1 MPPKRRRR
9 FQGIYYHSSPPKVL
23 SMNGHMSNGHNRG
36 RKRDVDVKLS
46 TIRIW
51 MHEKDIGK
59 LARILWAGQGNRLR
73 QQASTNSKVK
83 RFLSAVP
90 YVMNSIKDVH
100 QSVIDNSLENLQTHL
115 EPPVPPALVTCRDA
129 NGLNLI
135 HKAAGLGHA
144 TILEYLIATW
154 PDGVHET
161 DVTGKT
167 PLHFA
172 ASAKNNMRCYT
183 LLTQAGCDE
192 EALDYKMKTP
202 TYYRHKPN
210 EIERAFLTYVPEAP
224 RVSPGVATDW
234 EALNPDSN
242 DGKKRDIK
250 IPELNGFGR
259 HSNAES
265 NENTS
270 EAELTEGVH
279 QIAENNSSEKAES
292 HTKEETTEIIDEP
305 KAEDESS
312 NGNAENPEASSEK
325 EESATEETNDPDE
338 ENEKNEEEQQQKSE
352 KQFEIINDCITG
364 TVTKDAAD
372 NESVVMPETDENEEI
387 NDDIANETEILTS
400 DKATVS
406 TSEETVEHNT
416 NIEKEEEEIG
426 EGKED
431 DEQEDKEEDKEDIK
445 EDEEEEEKEE
455 EKEEEEEKE
464 KEKEV
469 EKKEEKEEEQE
480 EDKEND
486 REEEQEEEKEEKKEE
501 EKEDEKEEDKEEE
514 EEGEEN
520 EDVNVDTELEK
531 KNEDSSG
538 EVDADEH
545 ETNRRNENIEDDE
558 CVNEDE
564 PKSSGNNQEIVVDA
578 EYEDNENQKTEEDEN
593 NNMKDKET
601 SEEESQNA
609 SQDEEQKIKENEEG
623 TDVKKCVKEIESK
636 DFVEDLEPEAKSSV
650 KNKSDNSDVEELEES
665 DIDAEDDSKEVVI
678 VNTESNSPQQT
689 KAEINEKNYEN
700 PFNMTNNESESD
712 DDEETNNNNNN
723 NDDDKENAK
732 ELTGNNNSSDEETE
746 LNDHNN
752 NNYDDANQ
760 HGKMLNENREEN
772 ATEEEENAEKRASE
786 QEEEKEEDEEKQ
798 DGKEEMA
805 EEEKEGVTKEDLVVE
820 ENATALEETNEEET
834 VEPEDKMEPH
844 NSIHESEERDSPITP
859 SLAIEGFVA
868 GASED
873 NTVQS
878 QTAAFDHNEKELQQ
892 IVAAG
897 DMEKLAQIV
906 LNGDGEK
913 LSNVKAKVP
922 EVQAFLD
929 NVPNYMSKIQR
940 VHKAARNGSLLSLQQ
955 ALDRRKFAI
964 SRDNISPNGAT
975 PLHVAALFGHSDILR
990 YLASRFPET
999 TSATDFDGRTPLH
1012 YAAVINDNGHFY
1024 NVLMKL
1030 GANPKLADKLGNTAE
1045 QYHSDDNMRNI
1056 LNYRQL
1062 LKTFN
1067 AEELESQLLSD
1078 QVPDDLHSSRR
1089 SLDDDDISQILDR
1102 CFDVIHNSRKVW
1114 SGSNA
1119 SALSQK
1125 KPLSGASSVQLAITS
1140 YLSRF
1145 LRPSIYEKIKR
1156 RQTRLDHNL
1165 FDVIWPALRKKS
1177 KQRLLEEDINCGVIA
1192 PDFDV
1197 YVVFQ
1202 EFMVPLIKDMQCMS
1216 VTSDF
1221 KPHPRIAYFPVENGE
1236 RLNTAGFVF
1245 NDETNLV
1252 IRCTVECSRN
1262 LDNYELPLN
1271 LTVGQVEQVERYIMS
1286 KLFNEEFV
1294 KVTQEPEQG
1303 NYYTLSE
1310 VLEENSDV
1318 YKMLDEYGLVIPF
1331 PDTRDVVQEA
1341 ESKVFN
1347 GQLWPYGRGVYVSA
1361 SNHLALWLNC
1371 QEHLRVIATSTKK
1384 NSTDMGSVYTRVGR
1398 TITYLEQRLHFKE
1411 SFLLGYLQTRPSYLG
1426 TGLKITTTL
1435 RLPNL
1440 IREMDNL
1447 RHLCAV
1453 RGLHLTTSNNDKTI
1467 NVCLVNMRSMG
1478 FMEYEIFQDYCT
1490 AVTNILALEKDMSL
1504 NNSKHV
1510 ASVLTNI
1517 WLPTFTGQVEN
1528 QSFENN
1534 PLFKTE
1540 QGKYLADTLAEPLI
1554 KALTQI
1560 ANKRPADPLLYLTN
1574 YLQSFVKA
1582 RNTNGK
1588 TITTTQA
1595 AVHTGSAV
1603 SNIAQNEL
1611 SIEKQNGNVIVN
1623 GIDGD
1628 AGADHLIEDLDESE
1642 LDDTK
1647 KMEERDEHGQSRL
1660 HFACAR
1666 SNRKGAL
1673 INLIEESSVDISYRD
1688 ELYRTARDVS
1698 LQANQL
1704 GNAKEIDRYVF
1715 SLAVVG
1721 DVKPFEYL
1729 AISGY
1734 DHIIDISDDNDAS
1747 IIDVAEQRGNTEVAT
1762 FLRAL
1767 RSMEELREEL
1777 HQMIRD
1783 NRVERVKEIVDTP
1796 NGKWFIKAKNYY
1808 GIVISFNKPI
1818 RNSWET
1824 ILKESVEIVE
1834 YFVNMCPESLKIGD
1848 NLERSPL
1855 HYAMGTTT
1863 IESISRIL
1871 IQNGAKRTS
1880 KDLKGRQPSYY
1891 FMNKADILR
1900 LQEEED
1906 ENR

>member
-9 FQGIYYHSSPPKVL
+9 FQGIYYHSSPPKVF
-23 SMNGHMSNGHNRG
+23 SMNGQISNGHD
-36 RKRDVDVKLS
+36 RKRKREVDDFSVKLS

-59 LARILWAGQGNRLR
+59 LTRILWAGQGNRLR

-90 YVMNSIKDVH
+90 YVMNSVKDVH
-100 QSVIDNSLENLQTHL
+100 QAVIDNSLENLQTHL

-161 DVTGKT
+161 DITGKT
-167 PLHFA
+167 PLHWA

-192 EALDYKMKTP
+192 EVLDYRMKTP

-224 RVSPGVATDW
+224 RVSPGIATDW
-234 EALNPDSN
+234 EALSDDSG

-259 HSNAES
+259 HSITES

-270 EAELTEGVH
+270 EAEVTEGLE
-279 QIAENNSSEKAES
+279 QISEDNRSDNPNEEKESAENANDSKAEEQS
-292 HTKEETTEIIDEP
+292 TNEN
-305 KAEDESS
+305 AEDQ
-312 NGNAENPEASSEK
+312 EASSEEVENTAK
-325 EESATEETNDPDE
+325 ETKDPEED
-338 ENEKNEEEQQQKSE
+338 NEEDKEKEQQSE
-352 KQFEIINDCITG
+352 KQSEIINDCITG
-364 TVTKDAAD
+364 TVIKDPAGS
-372 NESVVMPETDENEEI
+372 ESGETDENEEYND
-387 NDDIANETEILTS
+387 NDDIENETEVVASNEVAVDTPES
-400 DKATVS
+400 D
-406 TSEETVEHNT
+406 
-416 NIEKEEEEIG
+416 IE
-426 EGKED
+426 
-431 DEQEDKEEDKEDIK
+431 QDKIS
-445 EDEEEEEKEE
+445 
-455 EKEEEEEKE
+455 
-464 KEKEV
+464 
-469 EKKEEKEEEQE
+469 
-480 EDKEND
+480 
-486 REEEQEEEKEEKKEE
+486 EEKKE
-501 EKEDEKEEDKEEE
+501 KEIDDGVIDIDTKTEAPLHKELDQNSDI
-514 EEGEEN
+514 EGEE
-520 EDVNVDTELEK
+520 

-538 EVDADEH
+538 VDDADKNDSNKEDEYENDDEAKSSSDSDQEIKDEKLINIDQLSLPENDKLNSEDSEH
-545 ETNRRNENIEDDE
+545 SSEDDLK
-558 CVNEDE
+558 DH
-564 PKSSGNNQEIVVDA
+564 
-578 EYEDNENQKTEEDEN
+578 ENQKTEEDEN
-593 NNMKDKET
+593 NNTKDAEM
-601 SEEESQNA
+601 SEEEQRECNGLEYKTDDDKAEENGTNQN
-609 SQDEEQKIKENEEG
+609 ENGIEIKEF
-623 TDVKKCVKEIESK
+623 VQEIETNH
-636 DFVEDLEPEAKSSV
+636 DMQIDEATSCIKKAENALKRALSAD
-650 KNKSDNSDVEELEES
+650 KSDTEQIEQSDV
-665 DIDAEDDSKEVVI
+665 DAEDDSKEVVI
-678 VNTESNSPQQT
+678 VNSENNLSVHD
-689 KAEINEKNYEN
+689 KAELNEKNYKDH
-700 PFNMTNNESESD
+700 FNMKSNNESENENESESE

-723 NDDDKENAK
+723 SDDRENGK
-732 ELTGNNNSSDEETE
+732 ELTENNESTDKETE
-746 LNDHNN
+746 LNDHHSNQDVEQMTN
-752 NNYDDANQ
+752 VNGEENVAEEEAAEEKAVEEEADA
-760 HGKMLNENREEN
+760 EN
-772 ATEEEENAEKRASE
+772 ATEEEAAAEKAAV
-786 QEEEKEEDEEKQ
+786 DEV
-798 DGKEEMA
+798 A
-805 EEEKEGVTKEDLVVE
+805 EEEVVE
-820 ENATALEETNEEET
+820 HGDNEKSLQRSTLE
-834 VEPEDKMEPH
+834 
-844 NSIHESEERDSPITP
+844 SAERDAAVTP

-878 QTAAFDHNEKELQQ
+878 QTAAIDHNEKELQLQQ

-897 DMEKLAQIV
+897 DMEKLAEIV

-913 LSNVKAKVP
+913 LSNLEATEP
-922 EVQAFLD
+922 EVQAFLN
-929 NVPNYMSKIQR
+929 NVPNYMNKIQR

-975 PLHVAALFGHSDILR
+975 PLHVATLFGHSDILR

-999 TSATDFDGRTPLH
+999 TSATDFDERTPLH

-1024 NVLMKL
+1024 NLLLKL
-1030 GANPKLADKLGNTAE
+1030 GANPKIEDKLGKTAE
-1045 QYHSDDNMRNI
+1045 QYRDDDKLRDI

-1062 LKTFN
+1062 LMLFN

-1078 QVPDDLHSSRR
+1078 QVPHDFHSSRR
-1089 SLDDDDISQILDR
+1089 SLEDEDVAQILDR
-1102 CFDVIHNSRKVW
+1102 CFDVIQDSRKVW

-1119 SALSQK
+1119 SALSQR
-1125 KPLSGASSVQLAITS
+1125 KPLSGASSMQLIITS

-1145 LRPSIYEKIKR
+1145 LKASVYEKIKR

-1165 FDVIWPALRKKS
+1165 FDVIWPALRKTS
-1177 KQRLLEEDINCGVIA
+1177 KERLLEEDINCGVVA
-1192 PDFDV
+1192 PDFDI

-1202 EFMVPLIKDMQCMS
+1202 EFMVPLIKDMQCMA
-1216 VTSDF
+1216 VNSDF
-1221 KPHPRIAYFPVENGE
+1221 KPHPRIAYFPIEDGE
-1236 RLNTAGFVF
+1236 RLNTARFLF
-1245 NDETNLV
+1245 DNETNLV

-1271 LTVGQVEQVERYIMS
+1271 LTVGQIEQVERCIMS

-1294 KVTQEPEQG
+1294 KIAQEPEAG
-1303 NYYTLSE
+1303 NYYTLTE

-1318 YKMLDEYGLVIPF
+1318 YQILEEYGLLIPF
-1331 PDTRDVVQEA
+1331 LDTRDVIQAA
-1341 ESKVFN
+1341 ECNVFH
-1347 GQLWPYGRGVYVSA
+1347 GHLWPYGRGVYISA
-1361 SNHLALWLNC
+1361 SNRLALWLNC
-1371 QEHLRVIATSTKK
+1371 QEHLRVIATSTLTDP
-1384 NSTDMGSVYTRVGR
+1384 NDMGSVYTRIGR

-1411 SFLLGYLQTRPSYLG
+1411 SFLLGYLQARPSYLG
-1426 TGLKITTTL
+1426 TGLKITTIL
-1435 RLPNL
+1435 SLPNL
-1440 IREMDNL
+1440 MKEMDNL

-1453 RGLHLTTSNNDKTI
+1453 RGLHLTTANCNNKI
-1467 NVCLVNMRSMG
+1467 QVCLINMRSLG
-1478 FMEYEIFQDYCT
+1478 AMEYEIFQDYCT
-1490 AVTNILALEKDMSL
+1490 AVTNILSLEKDMSL
-1504 NNSKHV
+1504 SNSKHI
-1510 ASVLTNI
+1510 ALMLLKI
-1517 WLPTFTGQVEN
+1517 FRRQIEN
-1528 QSFENN
+1528 HSFENN

-1560 ANKRPADPLLYLTN
+1560 VNKRPADPLLYLTN
-1574 YLQSFVKA
+1574 YLQSYVKT
-1582 RNTNGK
+1582 RNSNGR

-1595 AVHTGSAV
+1595 AVHTGSGV
-1603 SNIAQNEL
+1603 SQVARNEP
-1611 SIEKQNGNVIVN
+1611 SIEKQNGNAFMN

-1628 AGADHLIEDLDESE
+1628 AAGNHLMENLEE
-1642 LDDTK
+1642 TEADDTK

-1673 INLIEESSVDISYRD
+1673 INLIEESLIDITYRD

-1721 DVKPFEYL
+1721 DVKPFEHL
-1729 AISGY
+1729 AVSGY
-1734 DHIIDISDDNDAS
+1734 DHIIDIYDDNDAS
-1747 IIDVAEQRGNTEVAT
+1747 IIDVAEQRGNTQIAT

-1783 NRVERVKEIVDTP
+1783 NRVERVKEIVDVP

-1808 GIVISFNKPI
+1808 GRTALHIA
-1818 RNSWET
+1818 

-1834 YFVNMCPESLKIGD
+1834 HFVDICPESLKIGD

-1855 HYAMGTTT
+1855 HYAMGTST

-1871 IQNGAKRTS
+1871 IQNGAKRTC

-1891 FMNKADILR
+1891 FMNKADVLR